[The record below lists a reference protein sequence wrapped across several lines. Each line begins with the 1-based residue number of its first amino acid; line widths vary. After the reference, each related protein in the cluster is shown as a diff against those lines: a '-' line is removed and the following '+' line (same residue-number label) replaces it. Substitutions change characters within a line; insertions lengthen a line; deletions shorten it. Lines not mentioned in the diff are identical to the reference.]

1 MPFLDEIEDLQ
12 LVPAPGLWAFVALN
26 VLLQCVGVV
35 AIGAAIG
42 AGRLRLLADTGRAR
56 ERRAGRFGGSFSFP
70 KEVAPILNGS
80 SNWLPCL
87 AIGIAAAASC

>member
-1 MPFLDEIEDLQ
+1 MGLRIGSPALPF
-12 LVPAPGLWAFVALN
+12 AALH
-26 VLLQCVGVV
+26 VLLRCVDVV
-35 AIGAAIG
+35 ATGAAVG
-42 AGRLRLLADTGRAR
+42 AGRLRLLARAVL
-56 ERRAGRFGGSFSFP
+56 GVLRFGGSFSFP